1 MVNRK
6 KGMDGAEMKTFV
18 IYRLY
23 LPYST
28 IGACYESTPAGGEF
42 VFFTIELPWAGN
54 KRKVSCIPEREYI
67 ATYERHPKFGDVW
80 RLSDV
85 EGRDGILIH
94 AANKR
99 TQLKGCIAPN
109 LVLTGD
115 QSGASSRKALEKLPK
130 ENIRILIKQM
140 LFKCP

>member
-1 MVNRK
+1 MGCK
-6 KGMDGAEMKTFV
+6 LKTNQLRTYI

-28 IGACYESTPAGGEF
+28 IGACYESTPAGDEF
-42 VFFTIELPWAGN
+42 VFFTVELPWAGN
-54 KRKVSCIPEREYI
+54 RKNASCIPERDYI
-67 ATYERHPKFGDVW
+67 ATYERHPKFGDAW

-99 TQLKGCIAPN
+99 TQLRGCIAPN
-109 LVLTGD
+109 LVLTSD
-115 QSGASSRKALEKLPK
+115 QSGASSRKALEILPK
-130 ENIRILIKQM
+130 ETIQLIIKHG
-140 LFKCP
+140 PYEP